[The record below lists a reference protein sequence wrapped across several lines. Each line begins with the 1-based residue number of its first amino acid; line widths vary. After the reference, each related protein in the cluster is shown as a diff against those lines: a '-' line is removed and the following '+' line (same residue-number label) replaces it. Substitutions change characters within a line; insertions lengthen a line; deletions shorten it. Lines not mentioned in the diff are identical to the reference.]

1 MSASPSAPDLP
12 PDDESRDDPC
22 EFGDAD
28 PSEEAASDPEQAR
41 RDAEE
46 ALSEIEALADLD
58 DEPDIEGDEASEEKY
73 SGGGETV
80 GAHVP
85 SGGDAGSAP
94 EAGTPVDRCENC
106 GALLHGPYCSQCG
119 QEAADRIVPV
129 WHMINEV
136 LEAVFELDLRVLHT
150 LPKFLFL
157 PGRLT
162 KEYIN
167 GRRERYIRPFRLCLF
182 ATFLLF
188 TVLAFTTT
196 GGFGLLFPP
205 SGPGA
210 APDTSEI
217 ATAPVPG
224 GGGQSETSPDTID
237 GDTNLGLKEWLF
249 GSQKQRATI
258 ADTVRRELNSEPA
271 DNQIEQ
277 LLYRNIPKVVED
289 PWGFL
294 ETVIDQGPYLMFFVL
309 PVFAVLLKLLYVR
322 RGRLY
327 AEHMIFSL
335 HVHAFAFFAFATGIL
350 LEQSDVTWVRAAG
363 PWVEASPLLYIV
375 LAMAH
380 VYDQGLT
387 KSSIKAFILLFIYS
401 IVVTIG
407 LVFLLLL
414 AVLLL

>member
-58 DEPDIEGDEASEEKY
+58 DEPDIEGDEASEEKD

-80 GAHVP
+80 GAHAP

-94 EAGTPVDRCENC
+94 EAGTSEDRCENC

-136 LEAVFELDLRVLHT
+136 LEAVFELDLRVLRT

-167 GRRERYIRPFRLCLF
+167 GRRKRYIRPFRLCLF

-196 GGFGLLFPP
+196 GGFGLLFPS

-210 APDTSEI
+210 APDTLEI
-217 ATAPVPG
+217 ATAPVQD
-224 GGGQSETSPDTID
+224 GGGQSETGPDTID
-237 GDTNLGLKEWLF
+237 GDTNLGLKEWLS

-335 HVHAFAFFAFATGIL
+335 HAHAFAFFAFATGIL
-350 LEQSDVTWVRAAG
+350 LEQSDVTWVRAAV
-363 PWVEASPLLYIV
+363 PWVEASPLLYLV